1 MDWVKLMTG
10 YYRDIAIAV
19 GSDAAE
25 VMFTRGC
32 ALAGEIEQSGFI
44 PDAMLPSLTRKPVN
58 ARKVAAELVAR
69 GLWERVRGGYQIVN
83 WETIQAELER
93 LVAKKARD
101 RDRKRAE
108 REAARKAAESGTD
121 VPTGSAPAS
130 GDVSTDSPTDSHEDR
145 LSGESKSKRT
155 TAAARMGKPKAT
167 GLDLPP
173 AVEILRAALEAHKL
187 FVKWNRLTADQLSE
201 IEELV
206 DQHGDSQLVQ
216 AALRAYQPDKPAV
229 YAQAWLEDWRLLRR
243 PGDLAAVPDEPCP
256 EPGHAYSGGTTRRCN
271 ACIAEQHAIP
281 KENTP

>member
-44 PDAMLPSLTRKPVN
+44 PDAMVPSLTRKPVN
-58 ARKVAAELVAR
+58 ARKVAAELVAK

-83 WETIQAELER
+83 WESIQAELER
-93 LVAKKARD
+93 IVAKKARD

-108 REAARKAAESGTD
+108 RENARRAAESG
-121 VPTGSAPAS
+121 GSVAHNAAPSSVDAS
-130 GDVSTDSPTDSHEDR
+130 ADSPTDSHEDR

-155 TAAARMGKPKAT
+155 TAAARPGKPKPKT
-167 GLDLPP
+167 LDLPP

-187 FVKWNRLTADQLSE
+187 FVKWNRLTAEQLTE
-201 IEELV
+201 IEDLV
-206 DQHGDSQLVQ
+206 GRHGDRALVQ

-229 YAQAWLEDWRLLRR
+229 YAQAWLEDWRILRR
-243 PGDLAAVPDEPCP
+243 PGDLAVVPDEPCP

-271 ACIAEQHAIP
+271 ACIAESHATP
-281 KENTP
+281 KEQKR